1 MLLILDDTLLASP
14 SQAMVSGDSM
24 RTEFEFSPPLSSGL
38 PLVYMAVVVP
48 IGFLVN
54 TDDIGNHYGQYN
66 ATSGELLV

>member
-1 MLLILDDTLLASP
+1 
-14 SQAMVSGDSM
+14 MVSGENYNL
-24 RTEFEFSPPLSSGL
+24 RTEYEFPISLSSGL

-66 ATSGELLV
+66 STSGELLV

>member
-1 MLLILDDTLLASP
+1 MYMHMSYSRLLCHNDKYFATCYTGI
-14 SQAMVSGDSM
+14 
-24 RTEFEFSPPLSSGL
+24 

-66 ATSGELLV
+66 TTSGELLA

>member
-1 MLLILDDTLLASP
+1 MSITFP
-14 SQAMVSGDSM
+14 SL
-24 RTEFEFSPPLSSGL
+24 LSSGL

-66 ATSGELLV
+66 ATSGELLAYVRYDAY